1 MLISSYY
8 SRMLRLSGGGSCFDT
23 ISGRNRQTDGRTDTA
38 THIVLMHDI
47 ERVGTSY
54 TPPPSPLFV
63 LIHLI
68 PTYHVCFNTKFESW
82 GPDPRVRVCNRMS
95 TVLAHTDDI
104 FKNMKS

>member
-1 MLISSYY
+1 VEVVSTQY
-8 SRMLRLSGGGSCFDT
+8 RVVTD
-23 ISGRNRQTDGRTDTA
+23 RQTDGRTLR
-38 THIVLMHDI
+38 HISCLCM
-47 ERVGTSY
+47 TSNGSAHL
-54 TPPPSPLFV
+54 TLPPPSPLFV